1 MAAIVNTTNPNIT
14 ANGIPVI
21 HVCPPAPSET
31 LNCPSCARKITI
43 ARPFTK
49 PNITGYG
56 IMRINL
62 PHRNRPTL
70 ICIRP
75 INTTVANKY
84 STPWSTTN
92 DTITT
97 AKAPVAPEIM
107 PGRPPNTAVISPTIK
122 AEYSPTNGCTCAT
135 KAKATASG
143 TRANATVSPDKISV
157 FPLSNFIFFPN
168 TNVPLNIF
176 EPRYIEMINDSMK
189 SSRLIGMVQPKKN
202 TGGSTDGLYDI
213 GCLGKITSFSETE
226 DGRYLIV
233 LNGLSRFK
241 IVEEI
246 KNDKLYRECKISF
259 EEFENDTNTNKEDIK
274 FSDLKLIFKDFK
286 SFFEKRGFA
295 INWNELEKQ
304 SLEQTI
310 NALAMA
316 SPFSLEEKQILLET
330 KNLSLRKDKLEEI
343 LKTYVLD
350 NFENSTLQ

>member
-1 MAAIVNTTNPNIT
+1 MNKKEKFPN
-14 ANGIPVI
+14 
-21 HVCPPAPSET
+21 
-31 LNCPSCARKITI
+31 
-43 ARPFTK
+43 
-49 PNITGYG
+49 
-56 IMRINL
+56 
-62 PHRNRPTL
+62 
-70 ICIRP
+70 
-75 INTTVANKY
+75 
-84 STPWSTTN
+84 
-92 DTITT
+92 
-97 AKAPVAPEIM
+97 
-107 PGRPPNTAVISPTIK
+107 
-122 AEYSPTNGCTCAT
+122 
-135 KAKATASG
+135 
-143 TRANATVSPDKISV
+143 KISV

-202 TGGSTDGLYDI
+202 MGGSTDGLYDI

-259 EEFENDTNTNKEDIK
+259 EEFENDTNTNKENIK